1 MLRLLDRFRAAWRN
15 SRSGL
20 DDELRF
26 HMQQSIEQK
35 IASGMS
41 PAEAR
46 RSALIEFGGIEAAR
60 ETTYRLRPGWLL
72 ECFADDLRY
81 ALRGFRRAPGFAIT
95 TIAILT
101 LGIGATTAV
110 FSVVDP
116 ILFRPLPYSHGDRL
130 VSLGISQSLER
141 QEFALGG
148 FFFDWQA
155 AQRPFVSL
163 TYDRAYD
170 RNPNECGLT
179 EATPIQLHCDPVPQS
194 FLPTLGVNP
203 ILGRNFLPEEDLPRG
218 PHVAILSYALWNS
231 RFHRDPNILQRTIDL
246 DETPTRIVGVLPA
259 NFEMPRLQP
268 FDLLVPAQ
276 LDPAAQHTVNSGIG
290 VPMWLTARLRPGVS
304 IEQARAEMQPL
315 FLHTQQWIPAP
326 IRSDFHLV
334 VRPLRDRQMQDS
346 YRAAWI
352 LLVAVLFVLL
362 IAGANAA
369 SLFSARGA
377 ARQRELA
384 VRAAL
389 GASRR
394 RILMQ
399 SLTEAL
405 LLVLAAALAGCA
417 LAFALLRIF
426 LYIAPTS
433 IPFLAQARIDLR
445 VATVAILTALLCAS
459 FFAVVST
466 LEPPRLAA
474 LTAHKSAGSSR
485 LRIRHILVV
494 AQIAVSLVLASGA
507 VLLVKSFRN
516 LEAQKLG
523 MTTHGVISV
532 QVDLNWYRYRTSQA
546 YRDFYLR
553 AEAALRSLPGITNV
567 ALTDSLPPDDN
578 SWHQGTR
585 YDAMHVMGQPPS
597 RQTSQDAVIVR
608 NVTPDYFLIL
618 QIPIIAGNNFTDT
631 ESNANA
637 RHFILN
643 ALLAKRLFPN
653 GNAVGQRI
661 QFVTD
666 NPKAAPEPDPTID
679 IIDGVAADVKNAGL
693 SGQESPEY
701 YNLRGRG
708 DTGSPDNGSSWN
720 GHFLFVLS
728 SQVPASS
735 IAAAIE
741 TRIAAID
748 PMTPVTIQ
756 PLDEMVYRLADR
768 PRFEASLLSF
778 FALMGIIMAIV
789 GLYGLTAYLTTQRTQ
804 EIGIRMALGAGRV
817 RILRLITWQGARLI
831 LLGVGIGTCASLSL
845 THMLRSLLFEV
856 APRDPETLI
865 AVTLL
870 LVCVA
875 FLAMVIPVRA
885 AILVEPVTALRCE

>member
-1 MLRLLDRFRAAWRN
+1 MLRFFHRLRAAWRN
-15 SRSGL
+15 SRADL
-20 DDELRF
+20 ADELRF
-26 HMQQSIEQK
+26 HMQQSMEAK

-41 PAEAR
+41 STAAR
-46 RSALIEFGGIEAAR
+46 REALIEFGGVEATR
-60 ETTYRLRPGWLL
+60 ESTYRLRPGWLA
-72 ECFADDLRY
+72 ECFIDDLRY
-81 ALRGFRRAPGFAIT
+81 ALRGFRRTPGFAIT
-95 TIAILT
+95 TIAILA

-130 VSLGISQSLER
+130 VSIGLSQSLER
-141 QEFALGG
+141 QEFTLGG
-148 FFFDWQA
+148 FFFEWQA
-155 AQRPFVSL
+155 GQRPFTAL
-163 TYDRAYD
+163 TYERGVG
-170 RNPNECGLT
+170 ECGLT
-179 EATPIQLHCDPVPQS
+179 EANPVQLRCGDVAQN
-194 FLPTLGVNP
+194 FLSTLGVNP
-203 ILGRNFLPEEDLPRG
+203 ILGRNFLPEEDVPNG
-218 PHVAILSYALWNS
+218 PHVAILSFALWSS
-231 RFHRDPNILQRTIDL
+231 RFHRDPSILQRTIDL
-246 DETPTRIVGVLPA
+246 DETPAHIVGVLPA
-259 NFEMPRLQP
+259 SFEMPRLQQ
-268 FDLLVPAQ
+268 FDILTPAQ
-276 LDPAAQHTVNSGIG
+276 VDPAAQHTANSGIG
-290 VPMWLTARLRPGVS
+290 IPLWAFARLRPGVS
-304 IEQARAEMQPL
+304 IEQARAELQPL
-315 FLHTQQWIPAP
+315 YLHTQQWIPAP

-334 VRPLRDRQMQDS
+334 IRSIRDRQMQDS

-352 LLVAVLFVLL
+352 LLAAVLFVLL

-369 SLFSARGA
+369 SLFSARSV

-399 SLTEAL
+399 SITEAVL
-405 LLVLAAALAGCA
+405 LAMASAIAGCS

-445 VATVAILTALLCAS
+445 VAACAILTALLCAS
-459 FFAVVST
+459 FFGVVSA

-474 LTAHKSAGSSR
+474 LTAHKSADASR
-485 LRIRHILVV
+485 LRLRHVLVV

-507 VLLVKSFRN
+507 MLLVKSFRN

-553 AEAALRSLPGITNV
+553 GEAALRSLPGVTNV
-567 ALTDSLPPDDN
+567 AITDSLPPDDN

-585 YDAMHVMGQPPS
+585 YDAIQVVGQPPPPPA
-597 RQTSQDAVIVR
+597 QGDAVIVR
-608 NVTPDYFLIL
+608 NVTPDYFRVL
-618 QIPIIAGNNFTDT
+618 QIPIIAGSNFTEA
-631 ESNANA
+631 ESNTNA
-637 RHFILN
+637 KHFILSK
-643 ALLAKRLFPN
+643 LLADRLFPN

-661 QFVTD
+661 QFVNG
-666 NPKAAPEPDPTID
+666 NPNDAPDPTID

-693 SGQESPEY
+693 GGQESPEY

-720 GHFLFVLS
+720 RHFLFLLS

-748 PMTPVTIQ
+748 PMTPVTVQ

-768 PRFEASLLSF
+768 PRFEAALLGF
-778 FALMGIIMAIV
+778 FALTGIVMAIV
-789 GLYGLTAYLTTQRTQ
+789 GLYGLTAYLTAQRTQ
-804 EIGIRMALGAGRV
+804 EIGIRIALGAGRAS
-817 RILRLITWQGARLI
+817 ILRLIAWQGARLI
-831 LLGVGIGTCASLSL
+831 VIGCLIGSAAAIVATQA
-845 THMLRSLLFEV
+845 LRSVLYGV
-856 APRDPETLI
+856 SPRDPLSLAVAVLLLAFTALAATLI
-865 AVTLL
+865 PARR
-870 LVCVA
+870 A
-875 FLAMVIPVRA
+875 IRIDPVD
-885 AILVEPVTALRCE
+885 ALRCE